1 LLNAGVSRVD
11 ISPVAGVAHAGWGAQ
26 THQVSLGNDMPT
38 LVTALVVTNNDVELA
53 IVDVDIL
60 LFHPEQDQQIR
71 RLISEKSG
79 ISYENIRLAYTH
91 THSGPITNHQWI
103 KQGISLAEEWWDTIP
118 GACAQAVVDAKYS
131 IKLARVGFG
140 RGSCNININRRPS
153 RPNGE
158 LFTGRNWD
166 GFVDH
171 DVDVLGIDDIDGNP
185 IATIVNYAM
194 HPTVM
199 AHDNQWVTPE
209 FPGAMRAVVESTVGG
224 LCLFLQ
230 GASGNQGPIDGFT
243 GDLRVYRK
251 AGARLGAEASKVR
264 LDIDPLNREEQL
276 DHILASGAD
285 LGIYSDSP
293 TGESDDTVAVGNVA
307 VQLPSRDVGTLNGAQ
322 ADFDQCFNTL
332 EQIRNQGASAKE
344 VKGAVSAVKR
354 ANQRLNLVRGSEAW
368 THDGHIEVNV
378 QSMRIG
384 QTVLVSLP
392 VEPFA
397 ELGNDVKK
405 RSNAVNTIFSGFSN
419 GHFKYLPTDMA
430 HEEGGYEA
438 RVCVFGPGSAD
449 LAVRA
454 SLQAIDDVVND
465 FKQ

>member
-1 LLNAGVSRVD
+1 MVRNG
-11 ISPVAGVAHAGWGAQ
+11 
-26 THQVSLGNDMPT
+26 
-38 LVTALVVTNNDVELA
+38 DVELA

-71 RLISEKSG
+71 GLISEKSG
-79 ISYENIRLAYTH
+79 ILYENIRLAYTH

-118 GACAQAVVDAKYS
+118 EACALAVVDAKNS
-131 IKLARVGFG
+131 IKSARVGFD

-194 HPTVM
+194 HPTIM
-199 AHDNQWVTPE
+199 AHDNQWVTPD

-251 AGARLGAEASKVR
+251 AGARLGAEASRVR
-264 LDIDPLNREEQL
+264 LDIEPVNREERL
-276 DHILASGAD
+276 DHILQSGAD
-285 LGIYSDSP
+285 LGIYSDLP
-293 TGESDDTVAVGNVA
+293 TDESDDTVAVSNVA
-307 VQLPSRDVGTLNGAQ
+307 VQLPSRDVGTLDGAQ
-322 ADFDQCFNTL
+322 AAFEKLFKKL
-332 EQIRNQGASAKE
+332 EQIRNQGASGEE
-344 VKGAVSAVKR
+344 VKRAVSAVKR
-354 ANQRLNLVRGSEAW
+354 ANQRLNLVKGSEAW

-384 QTVLVSLP
+384 ETVLVSLP

-397 ELGNDVKK
+397 ELANDVKK

-419 GHFKYLPTDMA
+419 GHFKYLPTDIA
-430 HEEGGYEA
+430 HEEGGYEVG
-438 RVCVFGPGSAD
+438 VCVFGPGSAD
-449 LAVRA
+449 LTVRA
-454 SLQAIDDVVND
+454 SLQAIDEVVND
-465 FKQ
+465 LGQ